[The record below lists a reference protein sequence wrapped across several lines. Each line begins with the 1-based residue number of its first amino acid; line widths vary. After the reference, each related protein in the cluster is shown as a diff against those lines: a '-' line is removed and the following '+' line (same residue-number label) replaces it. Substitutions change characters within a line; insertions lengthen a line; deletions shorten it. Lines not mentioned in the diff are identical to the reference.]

1 MVTTHIHKTGPIF
14 TDTVVETMEMLKLLA
29 TATVLLALATQFVDS
44 AVTDVIR
51 SEGHV
56 LVKVGCGTKIRS
68 YYCRESYSVF
78 L

>member
-1 MVTTHIHKTGPIF
+1 
-14 TDTVVETMEMLKLLA
+14 MLNLLA
-29 TATVLLALATQFVDS
+29 TAAVLLALATQFVDS

>member
-1 MVTTHIHKTGPIF
+1 MT
-14 TDTVVETMEMLKLLA
+14 EEMLNLIA
-29 TATVLLALATQFVDS
+29 TTAALLALATQFVDS
-44 AVTDVIR
+44 AATDVIR